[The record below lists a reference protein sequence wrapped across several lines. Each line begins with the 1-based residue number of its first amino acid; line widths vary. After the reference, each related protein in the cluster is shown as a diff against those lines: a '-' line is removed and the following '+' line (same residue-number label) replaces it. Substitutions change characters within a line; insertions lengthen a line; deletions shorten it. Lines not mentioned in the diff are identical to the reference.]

1 MENLTDLREL
11 RKKTNLLREKENLL
25 MKNLLELR
33 KKENLL
39 LSRQGEGESACFCG
53 SLGIYVTQ

>member
-1 MENLTDLREL
+1 MENFRELRKKENLLMENLREL
-11 RKKTNLLREKENLL
+11 RKKENLLRE
-25 MKNLLELR
+25 
-33 KKENLL
+33 KENLL